1 MNTASK
7 FTKTEHLEDALK
19 NRAYASPLNNLN
31 DPYEFAG
38 IRYPD
43 EYRVCSFMAN
53 NNKMLMWSHYGQG
66 HHGIRI
72 DFYFDDESYHHIEQV
87 QYSKKL
93 QKRQNECT
101 ENLKDR
107 ILEKGKEWA
116 YEEEKRAVWQKG
128 ISDASW
134 CCLDDKIVLRA
145 TVNCVVFGT
154 LADSNTEQYRHAL
167 TLLKNENSCRDK
179 KSEILVKKCRISDS
193 KYRTI
198 YDKQYDY
205 LKDLE
210 RIRL

>member
-43 EYRVCSFMAN
+43 EYRVCSFMTS

-72 DFYFDDESYHHIEQV
+72 DFCFDDESYHHIEQV

-107 ILEKGKEWA
+107 ILEKAKNGLTKKKNA
-116 YEEEKRAVWQKG
+116 LFGRKAQVMLAGVVLTTKLFFAQP
-128 ISDASW
+128 
-134 CCLDDKIVLRA
+134 LIVSYLELLR
-145 TVNCVVFGT
+145 TRIPSNIDT
-154 LADSNTEQYRHAL
+154 L
-167 TLLKNENSCRDK
+167 
-179 KSEILVKKCRISDS
+179 
-193 KYRTI
+193 
-198 YDKQYDY
+198 
-205 LKDLE
+205 
-210 RIRL
+210 